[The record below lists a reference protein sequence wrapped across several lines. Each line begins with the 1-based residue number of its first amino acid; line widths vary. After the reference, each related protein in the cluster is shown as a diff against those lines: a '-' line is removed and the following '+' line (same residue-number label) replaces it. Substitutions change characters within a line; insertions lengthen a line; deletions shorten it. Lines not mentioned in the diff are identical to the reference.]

1 MRTPSPSKNQRQFS
15 DDAYSPNDIG
25 EATPR
30 PDGFARSAYPI
41 PNLSYVEALANEHIE
56 YGDDLQARS
65 PTRSHTQS
73 QSSNPSASPKKITS
87 LWNVGNGVTFT
98 HLANTIASKREQPRW
113 KRTCAAGEAGRSG
126 PPSFQHSSFSVA
138 DWRRFAFE
146 LDRASPHQNGT
157 PASAGSF
164 F

>member
-1 MRTPSPSKNQRQFS
+1 MRTPSPSKNQRQFP
-15 DDAYSPNDIG
+15 DDAYSRNDIG

-113 KRTCAAGEAGRSG
+113 KRTCAPGEAGRSG
-126 PPSFQHSSFSVA
+126 RRACHRKSSDSGNQICSHRTV
-138 DWRRFAFE
+138 W
-146 LDRASPHQNGT
+146 LWASGL
-157 PASAGSF
+157 G
-164 F
+164 

>member
-1 MRTPSPSKNQRQFS
+1 
-15 DDAYSPNDIG
+15 
-25 EATPR
+25 
-30 PDGFARSAYPI
+30 
-41 PNLSYVEALANEHIE
+41 
-56 YGDDLQARS
+56 ARS

-113 KRTCAAGEAGRSG
+113 KRTCAPGEAGRSG

-138 DWRRFAFE
+138 
-146 LDRASPHQNGT
+146 
-157 PASAGSF
+157 
-164 F
+164 